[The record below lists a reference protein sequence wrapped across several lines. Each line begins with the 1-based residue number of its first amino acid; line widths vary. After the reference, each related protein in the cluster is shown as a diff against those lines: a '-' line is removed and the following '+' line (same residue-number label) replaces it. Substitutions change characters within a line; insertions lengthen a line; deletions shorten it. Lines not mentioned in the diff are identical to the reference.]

1 MQESGSDMD
10 WETFDIDLNDIDVN
24 NSTYRIT
31 TDQTIEPLI
40 VSIGA
45 IGLLNPPFI
54 FPAAHRKYMVISGF
68 KRVAACRHLGYA
80 SIRTHLLNPDITP
93 DRLAELAICDNAS
106 QRPLNLVESS
116 RALTLLAGYVQD
128 PAALEQINER
138 LGLPEHAAM
147 RDKVMRLCR
156 MPDTIQAGVLQEAI
170 SLKTALMLDDLG
182 AENGVM
188 LAEIFRDLHLSHS
201 KQREILIHI
210 DDIAR
215 RDGINTSALLNNAQ
229 LQALLSDPNTNHVQK
244 AARVRQFIRSKRY
257 PVLTHTEE
265 TFQKESKKLSLG
277 HNIRFS
283 APSSFES
290 REYVFTMGV
299 KSLKDLESGIKN
311 LQKTLNNPAL
321 QKILTLTT
329 T

>member
-1 MQESGSDMD
+1 MQDSGGDMD
-10 WETFDIDLNDIDVN
+10 WEAFDIDLNDIDVN

-116 RALTLLAGYVQD
+116 RALTLLAGHVQD
-128 PAALEQINER
+128 SSTLEQITRR
-138 LGLPEHAAM
+138 LGLPVHASI
-147 RDKVMRLCR
+147 RDKIMRLCR
-156 MPDTIQAGVLQEAI
+156 MPDTIQEGILEEGI
-170 SLKTALMLDDLG
+170 SLNTALMLDDLG
-182 AENGVM
+182 TENGVM

-201 KQREILIHI
+201 KQREILIHL

-215 RDGINTSALLNNAQ
+215 RDGIGTDALLKDTQ
-229 LQALLSDPNTNHVQK
+229 LQTLLSDPDTNHVRK
-244 AARVRQFIRSKRY
+244 AKLVRQFVRSKRF

-277 HNIRFS
+277 NNLRFS

-299 KSLKDLESGIKN
+299 KSLENLESGIKN
-311 LQKTLNNPAL
+311 LQNALNNPAL
-321 QKILTLTT
+321 QKILALKTT
-329 T
+329 